1 MLSPQIKGK
10 GLHLQFIKHNF
21 TFASSTLEINSSLD
35 YLCLFICKGSHFC
48 HQGQVKP
55 PNEECPG
62 QLFLNMFASES
73 HYIKERYHPA
83 CTHTRKEKEKNKQT
97 NKPFLSQCK
106 LHTVLRA
113 CQQKTLI
120 ALLLFEF
127 RLTLTFNHITCS
139 LPKQIQRSKRAA

>member
-1 MLSPQIKGK
+1 MQCLLMLSPQIKGK

-48 HQGQVKP
+48 HQGQIKP
-55 PNEECPG
+55 PNEECPR

-83 CTHTRKEKEKNKQT
+83 CTHTRKEKEKKNKTNKQT
-97 NKPFLSQCK
+97 FSFPVQTAHSAKGMSAKNIDC
-106 LHTVLRA
+106 
-113 CQQKTLI
+113 I
-120 ALLLFEF
+120 AA
-127 RLTLTFNHITCS
+127 I
-139 LPKQIQRSKRAA
+139 